1 MSSAMMNRDTH
12 IGGQLSA
19 GWTCST
25 CGELITGIDKGWVE
39 WLACEDEDGATRL
52 KGMRLVHR
60 PSAGGS
66 ERSRCQYHFR
76 HEFQKDQSIVEG
88 LPLERFVGVDGLML
102 LLSLI
107 AENEMPKA
115 ELLELAKRV
124 QIPGYEQSRELF
136 HEAIDGGLVAPLIRE
151 GFYMQSEI
159 RELLSWAMYEE
170 QSSSQPRFDT

>member
-1 MSSAMMNRDTH
+1 
-12 IGGQLSA
+12 
-19 GWTCST
+19 
-25 CGELITGIDKGWVE
+25 
-39 WLACEDEDGATRL
+39 
-52 KGMRLVHR
+52 MRLVHR
-60 PSAGGS
+60 PGAGGS

-124 QIPGYEQSRELF
+124 QIHGYEQSRELF

-170 QSSSQPRFDT
+170 QPSRQPRFDT